1 VIVTLLQPLVVHGTS
16 VERSRRKDFSM
27 RLTLYSGGF
36 PVGDEVR
43 PACHEEDWPRE
54 GLAVAARPVGYGAE
68 ARI

>member
-1 VIVTLLQPLVVHGTS
+1 
-16 VERSRRKDFSM
+16 M